1 MLLEYLLM
9 TSVAIQHQL
18 VSILIPLNVTNGMVL
33 HLSGSRDAKSSAGD
47 KHETGV
53 AMAQLEQE
61 KLRYQIYEFQKMEEI
76 VQKINPSK
84 SNRKI
89 NLGSL
94 VQTDKGWFYISV
106 GLGSLTFKEQVIFA
120 INPEAPFGKALIE
133 KEKGDSIHFNGVESN
148 VLQVL

>member
-1 MLLEYLLM
+1 MTLKESIHQDLRKELKFRIDEIQNILED
-9 TSVAIQHQL
+9 
-18 VSILIPLNVTNGMVL
+18 L

-61 KLRYQIYEFQKMEEI
+61 KLRYQIHEFQKMQDI

-84 SNRKI
+84 TNSKI

-94 VQTDKGWFYISV
+94 VETDKGWFYISV
-106 GLGSLTFKEQVIFA
+106 GLGSLTFKEQLIFA

-133 KEKGDSIHFNGVESN
+133 KEKGDSIHFNGVESEII
-148 VLQVL
+148 QVL

>member
-1 MLLEYLLM
+1 MTLKESIHQVLRKQLTLRINEIQNILED
-9 TSVAIQHQL
+9 
-18 VSILIPLNVTNGMVL
+18 L

-61 KLRYQIYEFQKMEEI
+61 KLRYQIQEFQKMQD
-76 VQKINPSK
+76 VVRKINPSK
-84 SNRKI
+84 TNSKI
-89 NLGSL
+89 HLGSL

-120 INPEAPFGKALIE
+120 INPEAPVAKALIE
-133 KEKGDSIHFNGVESN
+133 KEKGDSIHFNGVESK

>member
-61 KLRYQIYEFQKMEEI
+61 KLRYQIHEFQKMQDI
-76 VQKINPSK
+76 VQKINPSNTN
-84 SNRKI
+84 SKI

-94 VQTDKGWFYISV
+94 VETDKGWFYISV
-106 GLGSLTFKEQVIFA
+106 GLGSLTFKEQLIFA

>member
-1 MLLEYLLM
+1 MTLKESIHQDLRKKLKFRIDEIQNILED
-9 TSVAIQHQL
+9 
-18 VSILIPLNVTNGMVL
+18 L

-84 SNRKI
+84 SNSKI

-94 VQTDKGWFYISV
+94 VETDKGWFYISV
-106 GLGSLTFKEQVIFA
+106 GLGSLTFKEQLVFA
-120 INPEAPFGKALIE
+120 INPEAPVGKALIA
-133 KEKGDSIHFNGVESN
+133 KEKGDSIHFNGVESEII
-148 VLQVL
+148 QVL

>member
-1 MLLEYLLM
+1 MTLKESIHQDLRKKLKFRIDEIQNILED
-9 TSVAIQHQL
+9 
-18 VSILIPLNVTNGMVL
+18 L

-84 SNRKI
+84 TNSKI

-94 VQTDKGWFYISV
+94 VETDKGWFYISV
-106 GLGSLTFKEQVIFA
+106 GLGSLTFKEQLVFA
-120 INPEAPFGKALIE
+120 INPEAPVGKALIA
-133 KEKGDSIHFNGVESN
+133 KEKGDSIHFNGVESEII
-148 VLQVL
+148 QVL

>member
-1 MLLEYLLM
+1 M
-9 TSVAIQHQL
+9 TLKESIHQVLRKQLTFRIDEIQN
-18 VSILIPLNVTNGMVL
+18 ILDDL

-61 KLRYQIYEFQKMEEI
+61 KLRIQIYEFQKMEEI

-84 SNRKI
+84 SNSKI

-94 VQTDKGWFYISV
+94 VETDKGWFYISV

-120 INPEAPFGKALIE
+120 INPEAPFCKAIIG
-133 KEKGDSIHFNGVESN
+133 KEKGDSIHFNGVESEII
-148 VLQVL
+148 QVL

>member
-1 MLLEYLLM
+1 MNFKESIHQALR
-9 TSVAIQHQL
+9 IQLKFRIDEIQN
-18 VSILIPLNVTNGMVL
+18 ILDDL

-61 KLRYQIYEFQKMEEI
+61 KLRYQIHEFQKMEEI

-84 SNRKI
+84 SNSKI
-89 NLGSL
+89 HLGSL
-94 VQTDKGWFYISV
+94 VETDKGWFYISV
-106 GLGSLTFKEQVIFA
+106 GLGPLTFEEQVIFA
-120 INPEAPFGKALIE
+120 INPEAPVAKALIA
-133 KEKGDSIHFNGVESN
+133 KEKGDSIHFNGVESK

>member
-1 MLLEYLLM
+1 MTFKESIHQTLRKHLTFRIDEIQNILDDLL
-9 TSVAIQHQL
+9 
-18 VSILIPLNVTNGMVL
+18 
-33 HLSGSRDAKSSAGD
+33 LSGSRDAKSSAGD

-61 KLRYQIYEFQKMEEI
+61 KLRYQIYEFQKMDEI

-84 SNRKI
+84 SNNKI
-89 NLGSL
+89 NIGSL

-120 INPEAPFGKALIE
+120 INPEAPVAKALLA
-133 KEKGDSIHFNGVESN
+133 KEKGDSIHFNGVESEII
-148 VLQVL
+148 QVL

>member
-1 MLLEYLLM
+1 MTLKESIHQVLRKQLTFRIDEIQNILDDLL
-9 TSVAIQHQL
+9 
-18 VSILIPLNVTNGMVL
+18 
-33 HLSGSRDAKSSAGD
+33 LSGSRDTKSSAGD

-84 SNRKI
+84 SNSKI
-89 NLGSL
+89 HLGSL

-106 GLGSLTFKEQVIFA
+106 GLGSLTFKEQVVFA
-120 INPEAPFGKALIE
+120 INPEAPFGKVIIG
-133 KEKGDSIHFNGVESN
+133 KEKGDSIHFNGVESEII
-148 VLQVL
+148 QVL

>member
-1 MLLEYLLM
+1 MTFKESIHQTLRKHLTFRIDEIQNILDDLL
-9 TSVAIQHQL
+9 
-18 VSILIPLNVTNGMVL
+18 
-33 HLSGSRDAKSSAGD
+33 LSGSRDAKSSAGD

-61 KLRYQIYEFQKMEEI
+61 KLRYQIYEFQKMQDV

-84 SNRKI
+84 SNSKI

-94 VQTDKGWFYISV
+94 VETDKGWFYISV

-133 KEKGDSIHFNGVESN
+133 KEKGDSIHFNGVESEII
-148 VLQVL
+148 QVL

>member
-1 MLLEYLLM
+1 M
-9 TSVAIQHQL
+9 TLKESIHQVLRIQLKFRIDEIHN
-18 VSILIPLNVTNGMVL
+18 ILDDL

-61 KLRYQIYEFQKMEEI
+61 KLRYQIQEFQKMEDI

-84 SNRKI
+84 TNSKI

-94 VQTDKGWFYISV
+94 VETDKGWFYISV
-106 GLGSLTFKEQVIFA
+106 GLGSLTFKDQVIFA
-120 INPEAPFGKALIE
+120 INPEAPVGNALIG
-133 KEKGDSIHFNGVESN
+133 KVKGENIHFNGVESEII
-148 VLQVL
+148 QVL

>member
-1 MLLEYLLM
+1 MTLKESIHQVLRIQLTFRIDEIQNILDDLL
-9 TSVAIQHQL
+9 
-18 VSILIPLNVTNGMVL
+18 
-33 HLSGSRDAKSSAGD
+33 LSGSRDAKSSAGD

-61 KLRYQIYEFQKMEEI
+61 KLRYQIQEFQKMQDV

-84 SNRKI
+84 TNSKI

-94 VQTDKGWFYISV
+94 IETDKGWFYISV

-133 KEKGDSIHFNGVESN
+133 KEKGDSIHFNGVESEII
-148 VLQVL
+148 QVL

>member
-1 MLLEYLLM
+1 M
-9 TSVAIQHQL
+9 TLKESIHQVLRIQLKFRIDEIQN
-18 VSILIPLNVTNGMVL
+18 ILDDL

-61 KLRYQIYEFQKMEEI
+61 KLRYQIQEFQKMEEI
-76 VQKINPSK
+76 VKKINPSNMN
-84 SNRKI
+84 SKI
-89 NLGSL
+89 HLGSL

-106 GLGSLTFKEQVIFA
+106 GLGSLTFKDQDIFA
-120 INPEAPFGKALIE
+120 INPEAPFGKALIG

>member
-1 MLLEYLLM
+1 MNFKESIHQALRIQLKFRIDKIQNILED
-9 TSVAIQHQL
+9 
-18 VSILIPLNVTNGMVL
+18 L

-61 KLRYQIYEFQKMEEI
+61 KLRYQIQEFQKMEEI

-84 SNRKI
+84 SNSKI
-89 NLGSL
+89 YLGSL
-94 VQTDKGWFYISV
+94 VETDKGWFYISV
-106 GLGSLTFKEQVIFA
+106 GLGLLTFKEQVIFA
-120 INPEAPFGKALIE
+120 INPEAPFGMALIG
-133 KEKGDSIHFNGVESN
+133 KEKGNSIHFNGVESI

>member
-1 MLLEYLLM
+1 MTLKESIHQVLRKQLTLRINEIQNILED
-9 TSVAIQHQL
+9 
-18 VSILIPLNVTNGMVL
+18 L

-61 KLRYQIYEFQKMEEI
+61 KLRYQIQEFQKMQD
-76 VQKINPSK
+76 VVRKINPSK
-84 SNRKI
+84 TNSKI

-133 KEKGDSIHFNGVESN
+133 KEKGDSIHFNGVESEII
-148 VLQVL
+148 QVL

>member
-1 MLLEYLLM
+1 MTLKESIHQTLRKQLTFRIDEIQNILDDLL
-9 TSVAIQHQL
+9 
-18 VSILIPLNVTNGMVL
+18 
-33 HLSGSRDAKSSAGD
+33 LSGSRDAKSSAGD

-61 KLRYQIYEFQKMEEI
+61 KLRYQIHKFLKMEEI
-76 VQKINPSK
+76 VQKINPSNMN
-84 SNRKI
+84 SKI

-106 GLGSLTFKEQVIFA
+106 GLGSLTFKDQVIFA
-120 INPEAPFGKALIE
+120 INPEAPVGKALIG
-133 KEKGDSIHFNGVESN
+133 KVKGERIHFNGVESN

>member
-1 MLLEYLLM
+1 M
-9 TSVAIQHQL
+9 TLKESIHQVLRIQLKFRIDEIQN
-18 VSILIPLNVTNGMVL
+18 ILDDL

-76 VQKINPSK
+76 VQKINPSNMN
-84 SNRKI
+84 SKI

-106 GLGSLTFKEQVIFA
+106 GLGSLTFKDQVIFA
-120 INPEAPFGKALIE
+120 INPEAPVGKALIG
-133 KEKGDSIHFNGVESN
+133 KVKGERIHFNGVESEII
-148 VLQVL
+148 QVL

>member
-1 MLLEYLLM
+1 M
-9 TSVAIQHQL
+9 TLKESIHQVLRIQLKFRIDEIQN
-18 VSILIPLNVTNGMVL
+18 ILDDL
-33 HLSGSRDAKSSAGD
+33 HLSGSHDTKSSAGD

-61 KLRYQIYEFQKMEEI
+61 KLRYQIYEFQKMQDV

-84 SNRKI
+84 SNSKI

-94 VQTDKGWFYISV
+94 VETDKGWFYISV

-120 INPEAPFGKALIE
+120 INPEAPVAKALIA
-133 KEKGDSIHFNGVESN
+133 KEKGDSIHFNGVESEII
-148 VLQVL
+148 QVL

>member
-1 MLLEYLLM
+1 MTLKESIHQVLRKQLTFRIDEIQNILDDLL
-9 TSVAIQHQL
+9 
-18 VSILIPLNVTNGMVL
+18 
-33 HLSGSRDAKSSAGD
+33 LSGSRDAKSSAGD

-84 SNRKI
+84 SNSKI
-89 NLGSL
+89 HLGSL

-106 GLGSLTFKEQVIFA
+106 GLGSLTFKDQVIFA
-120 INPEAPFGKALIE
+120 INPEAPVGKALNG
-133 KEKGDSIHFNGVESN
+133 KVKGDSIHFNSVESN

>member
-1 MLLEYLLM
+1 MTLKESIYQVLRKQLTLRIDEIQNILED
-9 TSVAIQHQL
+9 
-18 VSILIPLNVTNGMVL
+18 L
-33 HLSGSRDAKSSAGD
+33 HLSGSRDVKSSAGD

-61 KLRYQIYEFQKMEEI
+61 KLRYQIQEFQKMQDI

-84 SNRKI
+84 TNSKI
-89 NLGSL
+89 HLGSL

-120 INPEAPFGKALIE
+120 INPEAPFGKALIG
-133 KEKGDSIHFNGVESN
+133 KEKGDSIHFNGVGSEII
-148 VLQVL
+148 QVL

>member
-1 MLLEYLLM
+1 M
-9 TSVAIQHQL
+9 TLKESIHQVLRKEIKFRIDEIQN
-18 VSILIPLNVTNGMVL
+18 ILDDL

-61 KLRYQIYEFQKMEEI
+61 KLRYQIHEFQKMQDI

-84 SNRKI
+84 TNSKI

-94 VQTDKGWFYISV
+94 VETDKGWFYISV
-106 GLGSLTFKEQVIFA
+106 GLGSLTFKEQLVFA
-120 INPEAPFGKALIE
+120 INPEAPVGKALIA
-133 KEKGDSIHFNGVESN
+133 KEKGDSIHFNGVESEII
-148 VLQVL
+148 QVL

>member
-1 MLLEYLLM
+1 
-9 TSVAIQHQL
+9 
-18 VSILIPLNVTNGMVL
+18 MVL

-61 KLRYQIYEFQKMEEI
+61 KLRYQIHEFQKMQDI

-84 SNRKI
+84 TNSKI

-94 VQTDKGWFYISV
+94 VETDKGWFYISV
-106 GLGSLTFKEQVIFA
+106 GLGSVF
-120 INPEAPFGKALIE
+120 
-133 KEKGDSIHFNGVESN
+133 
-148 VLQVL
+148 

>member
-1 MLLEYLLM
+1 MTLKESIHQVLRIKLKFRIDEIQNILED
-9 TSVAIQHQL
+9 
-18 VSILIPLNVTNGMVL
+18 L

-61 KLRYQIYEFQKMEEI
+61 KLRYQIQEFQKMQDV

-84 SNRKI
+84 SNSKI

-94 VQTDKGWFYISV
+94 VETDKGWFYISV

-120 INPEAPFGKALIE
+120 INPEAPVAKALIA
-133 KEKGDSIHFNGVESN
+133 KEKGDSIHFNGVESEII
-148 VLQVL
+148 QVL

>member
-1 MLLEYLLM
+1 MTLKESIHKTLRKQLTFRIDEIQNILDDLL
-9 TSVAIQHQL
+9 
-18 VSILIPLNVTNGMVL
+18 
-33 HLSGSRDAKSSAGD
+33 LSGSRDAKSSAGD

-61 KLRYQIYEFQKMEEI
+61 KLRYQINEFQKMGEI

-84 SNRKI
+84 SNSKI
-89 NLGSL
+89 HLGSL

-120 INPEAPFGKALIE
+120 INPEAPFGKVIIG
-133 KEKGDSIHFNGVESN
+133 KEKGDSIHFNGVESEII
-148 VLQVL
+148 QVL

>member
-1 MLLEYLLM
+1 M
-9 TSVAIQHQL
+9 TLKESIHKTLRKQLTFRIDEIQN
-18 VSILIPLNVTNGMVL
+18 ILDDL

-61 KLRYQIYEFQKMEEI
+61 KLRYQIHKFQKMEEI
-76 VQKINPSK
+76 VQKINPRNINS
-84 SNRKI
+84 KI

-120 INPEAPFGKALIE
+120 INPEAPVAKALIE
-133 KEKGDSIHFNGVESN
+133 KEKGDSIHFNGVESEII
-148 VLQVL
+148 QVL

>member
-1 MLLEYLLM
+1 MTLKESIHQDLRKKLKFRIDEIQNILED
-9 TSVAIQHQL
+9 
-18 VSILIPLNVTNGMVL
+18 L

-61 KLRYQIYEFQKMEEI
+61 KLRYQIHEFQKMQDI

-84 SNRKI
+84 TNSKI

-94 VQTDKGWFYISV
+94 VETDKGWFYISV
-106 GLGSLTFKEQVIFA
+106 GLGSLTFKEQLIFA
-120 INPEAPFGKALIE
+120 INPEAPFGKALIA